1 MIRVTAAETSAIEE
15 LLFNSKERENV
26 IAYAKL
32 LMENN
37 PSLTREQA
45 YYRAY
50 NLYEGKFNYGS
61 KK

>member
-37 PSLTREQA
+37 PSLTRDQA
-45 YYRAY
+45 YTRAY
-50 NLYEGKFNYGS
+50 NLYEGSFNERS